1 MEQVARKTGLNE
13 KIDEKVEEGSNYG
26 LEKWNK
32 LLKSHTHEPIGWLGV
47 V

>member
-1 MEQVARKTGLNE
+1 MEQVAGTTGLNE
-13 KIDEKVEEGSNYG
+13 KTDEKVEEGSNHG

-32 LLKSHTHEPIGWLGV
+32 LLKSHTDEPIGWLGV